1 MRKHEIEL
9 VTALAEGTL
18 EDETEARALVASSE
32 KARSEYEAQRIALDA
47 LATVSPATLTDSEKA
62 ALHRDV
68 WTELSARPSGPQKA
82 TTWYF
87 RWSYAAAGL
96 FLVVGLFA
104 VLNTGGFSGGDEA
117 ATEELAAS
125 SDAGETADATVATGG
140 ADQAAGA
147 PTVAGD
153 SAADVE
159 AGTADPI
166 VEFFREQASR
176 VRSGQ
181 LYPALA
187 FPEKDRSSV
196 ATENSACLTSA
207 GLDEYETLGEI
218 TFDEALSYGLNPETP
233 YLVAVPA
240 GFPINESTP
249 VAFVDL
255 LTCDR
260 IHIDE

>member
-9 VTALAEGTL
+9 ITALAEGAL

-47 LATVSPATLTDSEKA
+47 LATVPPATLTDGEKA
-62 ALHRDV
+62 TLHRDV
-68 WTELSARPSGPQKA
+68 WTELSASPSGPQKA
-82 TTWYF
+82 TPWYF

-104 VLNTGGFSGGDEA
+104 ILNTGGFSDDDA

-125 SDAGETADATVATGG
+125 RDAGETADTTVATGG

-147 PTVAGD
+147 PTVAED

-187 FPEKDRSSV
+187 FPEKDQSSV

-207 GLDEYETLGEI
+207 GLDEYEALGEI
-218 TFDEALSYGLNPETP
+218 TFDEALSYGLNPEAP

-240 GFPINESTP
+240 GSPIDESTP